1 MTLANDYRFAVYRGT
16 SIVALGR
23 TVDGYYAEEHKL
35 KVSKTTYPVESGAS
49 LVDHAVR
56 EPNNLKLQGWVS
68 ELMPSLNANLAT
80 RHSDR
85 GTAAWLE
92 ILRVMDD
99 RQPLTVVTALA
110 VYDNML
116 ITSATA
122 PVDRTTGLS
131 LQFTIELEEVLF
143 KNVSREASG
152 TEAPP
157 SSGPAADRLGA
168 IRRGRVLAPVTT
180 EYLVIPGLFWS
191 I

>member
-1 MTLANDYRFAVYRGT
+1 MTTSSSIQFAVYRGT

-35 KVSKTTYPVESGAS
+35 KVSKTSYPVESGAT

-56 EPNNLKLQGWVS
+56 EPNKLKLQGWVS
-68 ELMPSLNANLAT
+68 DLMPSASAT
-80 RHSDR
+80 LTAVRSER

-92 ILRVMDD
+92 ILRVMEE
-99 RQPLTVVTALA
+99 RQPLSVVTALA

-131 LQFTIELEEVLF
+131 LRFTIELEEVLLR
-143 KNVSREASG
+143 NVSRDAFGPE
-152 TEAPP
+152 TAP
-157 SSGPAADRLGA
+157 SRGPAADRLGA
-168 IRRGRVLAPVTT
+168 TRRGRVMAPVTT
-180 EYLVIPGLFWS
+180 S
-191 I
+191 ISAESL

>member
-1 MTLANDYRFAVYRGT
+1 MTVANDYRFAFYRGT

-35 KVSKTTYPVESGAS
+35 KVSKTSFPVESGAS

-56 EPNNLKLQGWVS
+56 EPTKLKLQGWVS
-68 ELMPSLNANLAT
+68 DLMPSPDATLAT
-80 RHSDR
+80 RHTER

-110 VYDNML
+110 VYDSML

-168 IRRGRVLAPVTT
+168 IRRGRVLAPATT
-180 EYLVIPGLFWS
+180 EYLVIPGVV
-191 I
+191 

>member
-1 MTLANDYRFAVYRGT
+1 MTLGNAIRFRFAVYRGT

-23 TVDGYYAEEHKL
+23 IVDGYYAEEHKL

-56 EPNNLKLQGWVS
+56 EPNKLKLQGWVS
-68 ELMPSLNANLAT
+68 ELMPSPDASLAT
-80 RHSDR
+80 ANSER
-85 GTAAWLE
+85 GTAAWVE
-92 ILRVMDD
+92 ILRLMEE

-110 VYDNML
+110 VYVNML

-152 TEAPP
+152 TDVPP

-168 IRRGRVLAPVTT
+168 IRRGRVIAPVTT
-180 EYLVIPGLFWS
+180 NYLVIPEVW
-191 I
+191 

>member
-1 MTLANDYRFAVYRGT
+1 MTVANAIRFVFYRGT
-16 SIVALGR
+16 SILALGQ
-23 TVDGYYAEEHKL
+23 TVDGYYGEEHKL

-56 EPNNLKLQGWVS
+56 EPTKLKLQGWVS
-68 ELMPSLNANLAT
+68 DLMPSADAVST
-80 RHSDR
+80 THHTERS
-85 GTAAWLE
+85 TVAWLE

-110 VYDNML
+110 VYDSML
-116 ITSATA
+116 ITSVTA
-122 PVDRTTGLS
+122 PVDRTTGLA

-152 TEAPP
+152 TEVPP

-168 IRRGRVLAPVTT
+168 IRRGRVLAPVTA
-180 EYLVIPGLFWS
+180 EYVVLWDLPF
-191 I
+191 

>member
-1 MTLANDYRFAVYRGT
+1 MTLANAIRFAIYQGT

-35 KVSKTTYPVESGAS
+35 KVSKTSFPVESGAS

-56 EPNNLKLQGWVS
+56 EPTKLKLQGWVS
-68 ELMPSLNANLAT
+68 DLMPSADAAPT
-80 RHSDR
+80 THHTERS
-85 GTAAWLE
+85 TAAWLE

-110 VYDNML
+110 IYDSML
-116 ITSATA
+116 ITSVTA

-143 KNVSREASG
+143 KNVSREVSG
-152 TEAPP
+152 TEVPP

-168 IRRGRVLAPVTT
+168 IRQGRVLAPVNI
-180 EYLVIPGLFWS
+180 EYQVLPGVF
-191 I
+191 

>member
-1 MTLANDYRFAVYRGT
+1 MTQANAIRFAVYQGT

-56 EPNNLKLQGWVS
+56 EPTKLKLQGWVS
-68 ELMPSLNANLAT
+68 DLMPSTDAVST
-80 RHSDR
+80 THTERS
-85 GTAAWLE
+85 TVAWLE

-110 VYDNML
+110 VYDSML
-116 ITSATA
+116 ITSVTA
-122 PVDRTTGLS
+122 PVDRTTGLA
-131 LQFTIELEEVLF
+131 LQFTIELEEMIMP
-143 KNVSREASG
+143 VSRQGSG
-152 TEAPP
+152 LLFTA

-168 IRRGRVLAPVTT
+168 IRRGRVLAPATT
-180 EYLVIPGLFWS
+180 EYLVIWDLPS
-191 I
+191 